1 MSLLLNRRCCNQ
13 AAALVARSL
22 APRVASF
29 STATPALA
37 AGAGYASSR
46 AQRKASAAEAAA
58 PTKRWGMRPPR
69 PMPRLPRN
77 TNMPELA
84 LPVWDAATISEDDV
98 GDVIELP
105 SALVRTSDLPYML
118 KQNLDVLYKPALM
131 LRKGTLDLIAEVKA
145 DGKKEKADRVLVL
158 DGVTGIGKTAS
169 LLQTVGHFQSDGWI
183 VLIRLAVLREITIA
197 RKLTS
202 TSLASV
208 FSWINGT
215 EPFEYVEKLGRYE
228 QPELVAKL
236 LKRFGDM
243 NAGILSKLMASSV
256 ERTLADIVADGVKNP
271 TEAQKAFESVLE
283 ELRATSNERPPVLIA
298 IDQVNAMYTMTH
310 YHDTESKPLLA
321 NRFSVIDVFHKI
333 LSKRIELPNSAIV
346 CALDRC
352 MKKLQSPL
360 LDYMVISSPTI
371 STPAPDHRPPPSTAV
386 ATTANR
392 TLELA
397 SIDPLGVLLPEE
409 TFPASYDPT
418 AQLVDVHP
426 KGIVRFEIFS
436 MGLIETASLLKF
448 YEQAKLL
455 HNVQLTRPFVE
466 KQEATSLNT
475 FPLPNLPLEEAIFFL
490 ATNSI
495 LVTACMAF
503 DRCVAI
509 SRTLDI
515 PSPTPI
521 SPSHLPV
528 QWSSV
533 ATMWR
538 AFIVPDQMGFEGGDD
553 ESPQAR
559 LAHVAKALAVLS
571 RASRSFAAASLLLPW
586 DLRMDLGIL
595 YAFCRVGDDLVDEDG
610 DEASQGVRIER
621 LELLRRT
628 VDAVYADPLRPAFS
642 RTAVRALFGSKQDSK
657 PAAQPTS
664 TGQLTPEQQT
674 ELCAVAS
681 ALTDLAQIVPRRCWD
696 ELLSGYALDIGAKGG
711 GGGPRMDTVADLID
725 YGERV
730 AGSVGEMCTRVVLA
744 RCGCPP
750 SDAAAAAVVSSA
762 RRMGVALQLVNVA
775 RDAVQDARDLG
786 RCYLPR
792 ELFHDSDAWIVDALV
807 AGRVAAGP
815 DCASG
820 WVRPVAIRDTV
831 LALTDLAEQIHAEA
845 IVGIAALKSAP
856 ARAGLRAACA
866 VYGGI
871 GDAVKDMDD
880 EEVARGARARLGVG
894 RMVWIALRAIY
905 GAW

>member
-1 MSLLLNRRCCNQ
+1 MSPPISPQCLLSYAQVHLLFTIPTTAVLFLVTRPLLTKVDRAKLILLPLIAFVWTTPWDNEIVRNGGTYRKDCILYTIGYVPIEEYFFFLIQSFMTTLSTILITRWTLPPLHLFPYHSRRSPSPHIPLPTLITFLF
-13 AAALVARSL
+13 ALAGLRL
-22 APRVASF
+22 
-29 STATPALA
+29 ATPSHHTYYL
-37 AGAGYASSR
+37 GMILWWASI
-46 AQRKASAAEAAA
+46 
-58 PTKRWGMRPPR
+58 P
-69 PMPRLPRN
+69 
-77 TNMPELA
+77 
-84 LPVWDAATISEDDV
+84 
-98 GDVIELP
+98 
-105 SALVRTSDLPYML
+105 
-118 KQNLDVLYKPALM
+118 LM
-131 LRKGTLDLIAEVKA
+131 LLTWGTS
-145 DGKKEKADRVLVL
+145 GY
-158 DGVTGIGKTAS
+158 
-169 LLQTVGHFQSDGWI
+169 
-183 VLIRLAVLREITIA
+183 IA
-197 RKLTS
+197 RMG
-202 TSLASV
+202 SV
-208 FSWINGT
+208 RGVGVWC
-215 EPFEYVEKLGRYE
+215 
-228 QPELVAKL
+228 VA
-236 LKRFGDM
+236 
-243 NAGILSKLMASSV
+243 V
-256 ERTLADIVADGVKNP
+256 GV
-271 TEAQKAFESVLE
+271 
-283 ELRATSNERPPVLIA
+283 
-298 IDQVNAMYTMTH
+298 
-310 YHDTESKPLLA
+310 
-321 NRFSVIDVFHKI
+321 
-333 LSKRIELPNSAIV
+333 
-346 CALDRC
+346 
-352 MKKLQSPL
+352 
-360 LDYMVISSPTI
+360 
-371 STPAPDHRPPPSTAV
+371 
-386 ATTANR
+386 
-392 TLELA
+392 
-397 SIDPLGVLLPEE
+397 
-409 TFPASYDPT
+409 PT
-418 AQLVDVHP
+418 AYLWGVD
-426 KGIVRFEIFS
+426 GFAIG
-436 MGLIETASLLKF
+436 MGTWHIS
-448 YEQAKLL
+448 
-455 HNVQLTRPFVE
+455 
-466 KQEATSLNT
+466 EATSLNT

-642 RTAVRALFGSKQDSK
+642 RRAVRALFGSKQDSK